1 MQNSEQQKKS
11 QRKTQTY
18 KTQTPQKNVTQKENL
33 RSLKVHHDYFNCL
46 TLSKYI
52 GKLITTISKFRK
64 RKKNASFAYVIHKII
79 N

>member
-1 MQNSEQQKKS
+1 MQNSELKKIMMKNS
-11 QRKTQTY
+11 D
-18 KTQTPQKNVTQKENL
+18 PPKNVTQKETWH
-33 RSLKVHHDYFNCL
+33 SLKLHDDYFNCL

-64 RKKNASFAYVIHKII
+64 RKKNASFAYVIHNII

>member
-1 MQNSEQQKKS
+1 MQNSELKKIMMKNS
-11 QRKTQTY
+11 D
-18 KTQTPQKNVTQKENL
+18 PPKNVTQKENWH
-33 RSLKVHHDYFNCL
+33 SLKLHDDYFNCL

-52 GKLITTISKFRK
+52 SKLITTISKFRK